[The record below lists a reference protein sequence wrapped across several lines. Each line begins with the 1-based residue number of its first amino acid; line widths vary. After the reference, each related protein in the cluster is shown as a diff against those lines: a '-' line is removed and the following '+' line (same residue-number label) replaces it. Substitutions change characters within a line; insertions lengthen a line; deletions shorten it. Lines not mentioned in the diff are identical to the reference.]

1 MEEKKSNWGGKR
13 AGAGRRPASPDG
25 ELRAMHSMRATTK
38 EWEIIKAFAKILKD
52 DRERACRMME
62 TE

>member
-38 EWEIIKAFAKILKD
+38 EWEIIKAFFLILKVYS
-52 DRERACRMME
+52 ERACRMMK